1 MRIGRKYPHA
11 NWKRLWTNLQAAG
24 ISDAQKSTCFTVI
37 HDLTPTKERLA
48 AIHLS
53 ETNRCNTCGD
63 DDTMQHCLTQCGA
76 DDTMQNRLT
85 QCGAS
90 KLIWNWTR
98 QRKAAI
104 THTNPM
110 DVPEKWALGP
120 DFQMLLPQ
128 RHKALMWWL
137 AHLVE
142 YHIQGQRRI
151 SLLDYMDFMRR
162 ARWKPD

>member
-1 MRIGRKYPHA
+1 MRIVRKYPQA
-11 NWKRLWTNLQAAG
+11 NWKRLWTNLHTAR
-24 ISDAQKSTCFTVI
+24 ISEAQKSTWFTVI
-37 HDLTPTKERLA
+37 DDLIPTKERLA
-48 AIHLS
+48 TINFS
-53 ETNRCNTCGD
+53 ETNRCRE
-63 DDTMQHCLTQCGA
+63 DDTLQH
-76 DDTMQNRLT
+76 RLT